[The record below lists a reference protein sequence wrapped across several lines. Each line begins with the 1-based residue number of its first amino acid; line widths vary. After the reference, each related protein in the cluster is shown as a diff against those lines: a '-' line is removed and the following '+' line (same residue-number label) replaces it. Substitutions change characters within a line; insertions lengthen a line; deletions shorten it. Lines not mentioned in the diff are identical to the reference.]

1 MRAPKTIKA
10 ALLIGFLLIFTVWL
24 ASTAYFT
31 ERLAETPERST
42 AIHARHTRDQEL
54 LFAVRS
60 QVLLGSIYVRDALI
74 ENNQSTR
81 GAPPARDQL
90 RSLQAQVN
98 QELEQYKAIDSV
110 DEGAGWMRL
119 EDGLIQ

>member
-1 MRAPKTIKA
+1 MMRRPRTIKA
-10 ALLIGFLLIFTVWL
+10 ALLTGFLVIFAVWL

-31 ERLAETPERST
+31 EHLAETQARSA
-42 AIHARHTRDQEL
+42 AIHARHMRGQEL

-74 ENNQSTR
+74 EINQSLT

-90 RSLQAQVN
+90 RSLQA
-98 QELEQYKAIDSV
+98 
-110 DEGAGWMRL
+110 R
-119 EDGLIQ
+119 